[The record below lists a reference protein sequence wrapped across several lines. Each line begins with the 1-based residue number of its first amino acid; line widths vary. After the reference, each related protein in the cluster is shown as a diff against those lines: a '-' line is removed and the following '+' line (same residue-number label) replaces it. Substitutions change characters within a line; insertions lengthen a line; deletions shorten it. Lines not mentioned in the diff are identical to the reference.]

1 MSIQTAPASTTFA
14 ASPENFGLKRSSGA
28 STRNRNQQ
36 SMDPE
41 ALADSFSAFRLD
53 GGKNQSQLELAS
65 GANTIPLGSRSNKP
79 PLKDVTNHLADA
91 APVAALPFSIT
102 GSSACNVQNTIATHP
117 VPTSAFITNP
127 NAVVVRR
134 SAFPPMQASARAPT
148 HTFVNP
154 SHPSGQASA
163 PALQKPSAIAS
174 AFNCNPNAF
183 AAAYNARI
191 PRFNFNF
198 NPSNPSNPSP
208 FTASAF
214 GLPSTWSAVTNIQ
227 DEEPMDVDDPWAM
240 EICLPD
246 PDAMDTSPNSENYT
260 VPFFPYHGPQE
271 FVAPQFGRLFQPFVP
286 PPLPQPTHA
295 NAYNA
300 LRQLVSST
308 AAMYTSSIRPDLYST
323 SPRQLSPAPLDES
336 SLPRFSEPIMDEL
349 VQRYPHSPDA
359 ILADKKRKRM
369 TIKTAAQREA
379 EAKQAC
385 YRAQLKAERKELH
398 RRSVA
403 LAAQKIEL
411 PSKQLRT
418 SQADHERVEVP
429 PCMVPE
435 KTRRTLAEMKKTS
448 ATKTEKTALS
458 RRCDL
463 TKMGSRL
470 LAAACSAPRS
480 LVGFL

>member
-14 ASPENFGLKRSSGA
+14 ASPENFGLKRSLNA
-28 STRNRNQQ
+28 SPRTQNNQT
-36 SMDPE
+36 MDPE
-41 ALADSFSAFRLD
+41 SIADSLAAIHLD
-53 GGKNQSQLELAS
+53 GTKIQSQLAS

-102 GSSACNVQNTIATHP
+102 GNRSGSSAFAQNTIATHP
-117 VPTSAFITNP
+117 IPPSAFISNP

-134 SAFPPMQASARAPT
+134 SAFPPMQASARPPT

-154 SHPSGQASA
+154 TQPSIQASA
-163 PALQKPSAIAS
+163 PALQKPSTIAS

-183 AAAYNARI
+183 AAAYNARV
-191 PRFNFNF
+191 PRFHFNF
-198 NPSNPSNPSP
+198 NPSFNPSP
-208 FTASAF
+208 STASAF
-214 GLPSTWSAVTNIQ
+214 GLPSTWGAVTDIQ
-227 DEEPMDVDDPWAM
+227 EDEPMDVDDPWAM
-240 EICLPD
+240 EIFLPD

-260 VPFFPYHGPQE
+260 VPFFPYHGSQE
-271 FVAPQFGRLFQPFVP
+271 FVAPPFGRLFQPFVP

-300 LRQLVSST
+300 LRQLDSST
-308 AAMYTSSIRPDLYST
+308 AAMHTSSIRPDLYST
-323 SPRQLSPAPLDES
+323 SHQFSYAPLDES
-336 SLPRFSEPIMDEL
+336 LLPRFSEPILDEL

-359 ILADKKRKRM
+359 ILADKKRKR
-369 TIKTAAQREA
+369 TTFKTAIQLEA
-379 EAKQAC
+379 EAKQAR
-385 YRAQLKAERKELH
+385 YRARSEAKRKEVH

-403 LAAQKIEL
+403 LAASKLER

-418 SQADHERVEVP
+418 SQADHERIEVP
-429 PCMVPE
+429 PCMIPE

-448 ATKTEKTALS
+448 TTKTKSSESS
-458 RRCDL
+458 RRCGL
-463 TKMGSRL
+463 TKVGSRL

>member
-53 GGKNQSQLELAS
+53 GAKNQSQLELAS

-102 GSSACNVQNTIATHP
+102 GPSACNLQNTIATHSM
-117 VPTSAFITNP
+117 PTSAFITNP
-127 NAVVVRR
+127 NAMVVRR

-154 SHPSGQASA
+154 PLSTSQASA
-163 PALQKPSAIAS
+163 PALQKPSTIAS

-198 NPSNPSNPSP
+198 NPSFNPSP
-208 FTASAF
+208 STASAF
-214 GLPSTWSAVTNIQ
+214 GLPSTWSGVTDIQ
-227 DEEPMDVDDPWAM
+227 EDEPMDVDDPWAM

-260 VPFFPYHGPQE
+260 VPFFPYHGSQE
-271 FVAPQFGRLFQPFVP
+271 FVAPPFGRLFHPFVP
-286 PPLPQPTHA
+286 PPLPEPTHA

-300 LRQLVSST
+300 LRQLDSST
-308 AAMYTSSIRPDLYST
+308 AAMHALPARLELNST
-323 SPRQLSPAPLDES
+323 SRQPSSAFLDES
-336 SLPRFSEPIMDEL
+336 LLPRFSEPIMDEL

-369 TIKTAAQREA
+369 TFKTAAQREA
-379 EAKQAC
+379 EAKQAR

-403 LAAQKIEL
+403 LAKQKLEL
-411 PSKQLRT
+411 PSVQSRT
-418 SQADHERVEVP
+418 LQADHERVEVP
-429 PCMVPE
+429 PCMIPE

-448 ATKTEKTALS
+448 TTKTKSSESS

>member
-14 ASPENFGLKRSSGA
+14 ASPENFGLKRSSNA
-28 STRNRNQQ
+28 SPRSQNNQT
-36 SMDPE
+36 MDPE
-41 ALADSFSAFRLD
+41 SLADSLAAFVLD
-53 GGKNQSQLELAS
+53 GAKNQPQLAS

-91 APVAALPFSIT
+91 APMAALPFSIT
-102 GSSACNVQNTIATHP
+102 GTKSGPSAIARKTIATHTI
-117 VPTSAFITNP
+117 PTSAFITNP

-134 SAFPPMQASARAPT
+134 SAFPPMQASARPPT
-148 HTFVNP
+148 RTFVNP
-154 SHPSGQASA
+154 YLPSNQASA
-163 PALQKPSAIAS
+163 PALQKPSTIAS

-183 AAAYNARI
+183 AAAYNARV
-191 PRFNFNF
+191 PHFNFNF
-198 NPSNPSNPSP
+198 NPSNPSPS
-208 FTASAF
+208 TASAF

-227 DEEPMDVDDPWAM
+227 EDEPMDVDDPWAM

-246 PDAMDTSPNSENYT
+246 PDAMDTSPNSENYS

-271 FVAPQFGRLFQPFVP
+271 FVAPQFGRLFHPFVP
-286 PPLPQPTHA
+286 PPLPEPTHA

-300 LRQLVSST
+300 LRQLDSST
-308 AAMYTSSIRPDLYST
+308 AAMHASLARPELYST
-323 SPRQLSPAPLDES
+323 SPRQLASSSLDES
-336 SLPRFSEPIMDEL
+336 LLPRFSEPIMDEL

-359 ILADKKRKRM
+359 ILADKKRKRT

-379 EAKQAC
+379 EAKQARYC
-385 YRAQLKAERKELH
+385 AQLKAERKELH
-398 RRSVA
+398 RRSIA
-403 LAAQKIEL
+403 LAARKPEL
-411 PSKQLRT
+411 PSKKLRT
-418 SQADHERVEVP
+418 PQADRERVEVP

-448 ATKTEKTALS
+448 ATKMTKTTEAS
-458 RRCDL
+458 RRCNL
-463 TKMGSRL
+463 TKVGSRL

>member
-1 MSIQTAPASTTFA
+1 MSIQAAPTSTTFA
-14 ASPENFGLKRSSGA
+14 ASPENFGLKRSSNA
-28 STRNRNQQ
+28 SMRIQNNQT
-36 SMDPE
+36 MDPE
-41 ALADSFSAFRLD
+41 SIADSLAAIHLD
-53 GGKNQSQLELAS
+53 GAKFQSQLAS

-102 GSSACNVQNTIATHP
+102 GPSAFNVQNTIATHS

-148 HTFVNP
+148 HAFVNP
-154 SHPSGQASA
+154 PAPFDQASA
-163 PALQKPSAIAS
+163 PALQKLSTIAS

-183 AAAYNARI
+183 AAAYNARV
-191 PRFNFNF
+191 PRFHFNF
-198 NPSNPSNPSP
+198 NPSFNHSPS
-208 FTASAF
+208 TASAF
-214 GLPSTWSAVTNIQ
+214 GLPSTWSAVTDIH
-227 DEEPMDVDDPWAM
+227 DDEPMDVDDPWAM

-286 PPLPQPTHA
+286 PPLPEPTHA

-300 LRQLVSST
+300 LRQLDSST
-308 AAMYTSSIRPDLYST
+308 AAMHTSSIRPELNST
-323 SPRQLSPAPLDES
+323 SRQFSPAPLDES
-336 SLPRFSEPIMDEL
+336 LLPRFSEPIMDEL

-359 ILADKKRKRM
+359 ILADKKRKR
-369 TIKTAAQREA
+369 TTFKTAIQLEA
-379 EAKQAC
+379 EAKQAH

-403 LAAQKIEL
+403 LTASKPER
-411 PSKQLRT
+411 PSSPLRT
-418 SQADHERVEVP
+418 SQVDCERVEVP
-429 PCMVPE
+429 PCMIPA

-448 ATKTEKTALS
+448 VTKTKSGESS